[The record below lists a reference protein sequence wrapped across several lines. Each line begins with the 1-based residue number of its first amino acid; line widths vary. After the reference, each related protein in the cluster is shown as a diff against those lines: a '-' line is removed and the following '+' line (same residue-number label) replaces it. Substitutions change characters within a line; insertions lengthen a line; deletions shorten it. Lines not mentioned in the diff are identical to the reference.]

1 MNSQNYRLQVWYSG
15 RVQGVGFR
23 WKAAETA
30 KGYDVCGYVENLDD
44 GRVHLCAKGE
54 KSEVRA
60 FADRLAEVMGDF
72 IRSVDEREDLCDTQF
87 RGFKIKI

>member
-1 MNSQNYRLQVWYSG
+1 M
-15 RVQGVGFR
+15 
-23 WKAAETA
+23 
-30 KGYDVCGYVENLDD
+30 ENLDD

-72 IRSVDEREDLCDTQF
+72 IRSVDEREDVCDTQY